1 VHVLNARG
9 FEQIDGQHYF
19 SDSILSPVSD
29 PLTIR
34 IPFTLFAMNPKWK
47 VRVTDIKG
55 AFLQGKFQNGEEMYI
70 EEPDGMEQFYGSRRT
85 WS

>member
-1 VHVLNARG
+1 
-9 FEQIDGQHYF
+9 
-19 SDSILSPVSD
+19 
-29 PLTIR
+29 
-34 IPFTLFAMNPKWK
+34 MNPKWK

-85 WS
+85 WSCA